1 MTMKA
6 YGLFYSRFFFLVYT
20 QLVSIEL
27 GKKSHV
33 WNQMGQHEDKLSFKF
48 ASFNGAV
55 SCWII

>member
-55 SCWII
+55 SC